1 MHKIEIIMFVYGKP
15 LNCIFYIIVIFFT
28 FIYNINNENENA
40 KIHMMSLTVLKTLNT
55 LTLIPPLLVI
65 TDAN

>member
-1 MHKIEIIMFVYGKP
+1 MHKIEIIMFVYGKH